1 MNILIIAQSMVYG
14 TVIEQSLKKEKDFNV
29 SLSFNKDQLVL
40 NQLSAKHTFDFVVF
54 VVSKE
59 VEDFADRLHFLHQ
72 LFGCSILLL
81 NAENLKAPRDSW
93 LVPFPNFPLNPTDE
107 NFLTKTRELIQ
118 YIKNNQ
124 VKDTSHL
131 NNFDKTPAGDG
142 TLSKPT
148 SIHKNQF
155 ELIAIGAS
163 TGGPQIL
170 NYLFKN
176 LPGDLPVPIVVVQH
190 MPVNFIPLFIEWL
203 DAESPLHI
211 QIARDGEKTQPGHVY
226 FAPGDHHMTISRNG
240 RIKLIDAPPVH
251 SVKPAVSYLFKSVAE
266 ALGPRAIGILLT
278 GMGKDGAEELALMK
292 QKGALTIAQNKES
305 CVVFGMPGV
314 AIKLDAAQF
323 IFSPEQI
330 VEQIKTIFNKS

>member
-40 NQLSAKHTFDFVVF
+40 NQFAKHTFDFLVF

-72 LFGCSILLL
+72 LFGCPILLL
-81 NAENLKAPRDSW
+81 NPESLKIPQNSW
-93 LVPFPNFPLNPTDE
+93 LVPFPNFPLNPTDK
-107 NFLTKTRELIQ
+107 NFPAKTRELIQ

-124 VKDTSHL
+124 AKDTAHW
-131 NNFDKTPAGDG
+131 NNLDKTPAGG
-142 TLSKPT
+142 ETLSKPT
-148 SIHKNQF
+148 SIHKDQF

-163 TGGPQIL
+163 TGGPQVL

-176 LPGDLPVPIVVVQH
+176 LPADLPVPIVVVQH
-190 MPVNFIPLFIEWL
+190 MPANFTSLFIEWL

-211 QIARDGEKTQPGHVY
+211 RAARDGEKLLPGYVY
-226 FAPGDHHMTISRNG
+226 FAMGDHHLTITKKRQI
-240 RIKLIDAPPVH
+240 RLIDAPPVH
-251 SVKPAVSYLFKSVAE
+251 SVKPAISYLFKSVAE

-278 GMGKDGAEELALMK
+278 GMGKDGAKELALMK

-314 AIKLDAAQF
+314 AIKLGAAQF
-323 IFSPEQI
+323 ILSPEQI
-330 VEQIKTIFNKS
+330 VEQIKTIFKS